1 MAVVDLFPTK
11 VLIKDTELTNQQL
24 SEMEIAI
31 QAVFA
36 SHQAQTGSHI
46 ESGEETIPLFTPEN
60 IEIFPVL
67 QTLKDTFIDGY
78 IELGLANSDKQEVT
92 DDIRQKVE
100 ELVDNHAGRIP
111 LMRSGEY
118 KQVHCH
124 PGAFAFAVFYLTD
137 VDNERDGGY
146 LVLRDPSF
154 NTAAMFTGEKKHLVE
169 TKAGRLIVGPA
180 HLWHEVTP
188 YHGDEDRVTVVSN
201 LNIIQEE
208 YADIF

>member
-11 VLIKDTELTNQQL
+11 VLIKDTALTDEQL
-24 SEMEIAI
+24 SELDVAI
-31 QAVFA
+31 QAIFA
-36 SHQAQTGSHI
+36 SYQAITGSHV
-46 ESGEETIPLFTPEN
+46 ESGEETIPLFTEEN
-60 IEIFPVL
+60 IKTFPAL
-67 QTLKDTFIDGY
+67 QTLKDVFIDGY
-78 IELGLANSDKQEVT
+78 IELGAANSDKEVT
-92 DDIRQKVE
+92 EETRRKIS

-137 VDNERDGGY
+137 VDNEKDGGY
-146 LVLRDPSF
+146 LVLRDPTF
-154 NTAAMFTGEKKHLVE
+154 NTAALFTGEKKHLVE
-169 TKAGRLIVGPA
+169 TKAGRLVVGPA

-188 YHGDEDRVTVVSN
+188 YEGDEDRVTVVSN
-201 LNIIQEE
+201 LNVLQEE

>member
-11 VLIKDTELTNQQL
+11 VLIKDTELTDQQL
-24 SEMEIAI
+24 SEIEIAI

-36 SHQAQTGSHI
+36 SHVALTGDPV

-60 IEIFPVL
+60 IDTFPAL
-67 QTLKDTFIDGY
+67 QMLKDLFIQGY
-78 IELGLANSDKQEVT
+78 IELGLANSDKREVT
-92 DDIRQKVE
+92 EEMIKMVA

-154 NTAAMFTGEKKHLVE
+154 NTAPMFTGEKKHLVE
-169 TKAGRLIVGPA
+169 TRAGRLIVGPA

-188 YHGDEDRVTVVSN
+188 YYGDEDRVTVVSN
-201 LNIIQEE
+201 LNIIQEQ